1 MVGTD
6 GYAPSTFPM
15 SMEHSTNELSP
26 LSHDPRL
33 SHSEVIIK
41 TIIFFIIFFRLSFT
55 GLAMS
60 VLGVLTF

>member
-41 TIIFFIIFFRLSFT
+41 TIIFFRLSFT

>member
-6 GYAPSTFPM
+6 GYAPSAFPM

-26 LSHDPRL
+26 LSHVPRL

-41 TIIFFIIFFRLSFT
+41 TIIFLLFFLD
-55 GLAMS
+55 
-60 VLGVLTF
+60 

>member
-41 TIIFFIIFFRLSFT
+41 TIFFYYFFRLSFT

>member
-1 MVGTD
+1 VVGTD

-33 SHSEVIIK
+33 SHSEIIIK
-41 TIIFFIIFFRLSFT
+41 TFIFLFFFLD
-55 GLAMS
+55 
-60 VLGVLTF
+60 